1 MVSIVQEEKA
11 DNNDINK
18 INLKKDKKK
27 KEKKSSSEE
36 KSEKKKAKKEKKKQG
51 SESVLNKSEV
61 PKKRKLDEENTEI
74 KEGASSL
81 DLLESEQEFKKDLIN
96 KEQNK
101 KQKLNISETKEVVIT
116 IKETDKS
123 LDFSNFEIQQSSKDA
138 LIKSGITALF
148 PIQAATYNQILNGS
162 DLLGRARTGTGKT
175 LAFALPMMESLKRER
190 LKNSNSFNIRGR
202 SPKVLV
208 MAPTRE
214 LASQVAKV
222 FGTISDGLKVTCIY
236 GGVPYDSQYVDLKS
250 GVDVVV
256 GTPGRLID
264 HVERTNLKLESLKF
278 LCLDEADQMLDI
290 GFAESMDKILQHVI
304 EQKKKIGA
312 EAQTHQ
318 TLLFSATVP
327 EWVKECIGKYM
338 KAERVTI
345 DLIGNEKYKASE
357 TVQHFNCQSR
367 WQNRTAV
374 LGDIVSV
381 YGRGKV
387 GRTIIFVETKG
398 EANELAMDE
407 KLKDSQ
413 VIHGDIVQKQRE
425 ISLQGFRDGKFS
437 VLIATNVCARG
448 VDIPEID
455 LVVNCEPPSDV
466 ETYIHRSGR
475 TGRAGKAG
483 VCVTFYKPQQEYL
496 ISNIARKAGVKFQRI
511 GAPQPEDII
520 KARASDT
527 VAQLETIDP
536 KVLDYFTST
545 SENILDFYNGDSLK
559 ATSAIMAIMCG
570 TLKPLPPRSLLS
582 ANEGFLTLIFQCSH
596 KIHNVGYVRSKIQHQ
611 FPKLKYDD
619 TSGWRMTQDETAV
632 VVDFK
637 SEIVQFDRDEDG
649 LKLLVN
655 GVLWRDGNGITVD
668 ICKDIPELKEFA
680 NTTPSYGAA
689 RGRGGFSSRGSFRG
703 SNSNRGGRGSFGSA
717 RGSRGGFSVGRG
729 RGSFG
734 SSGNPFDRASTANRS

>member
-1 MVSIVQEEKA
+1 
-11 DNNDINK
+11 
-18 INLKKDKKK
+18 
-27 KEKKSSSEE
+27 SSSEE

-290 GFAESMDKILQHVI
+290 GFAESM
-304 EQKKKIGA
+304 
-312 EAQTHQ
+312 
-318 TLLFSATVP
+318 VP

-345 DLIGNEKYKASE
+345 DLIGNEKYKAS
-357 TVQHFNCQSR
+357 
-367 WQNRTAV
+367 AV

-413 VIHGDIVQKQRE
+413 VIH
-425 ISLQGFRDGKFS
+425 
-437 VLIATNVCARG
+437 ATNVCARG

-570 TLKPLPPRSLLS
+570 TLKPLPPRSF
-582 ANEGFLTLIFQCSH
+582 AIFF
-596 KIHNVGYVRSKIQHQ
+596 IV
-611 FPKLKYDD
+611 KYDD